1 MADNFITRSGAPSA
15 VIINGD
21 RIENVKL
28 ELTALGTISGTVSNE
43 NGAPV
48 AGARVEV
55 LAGRLNSP
63 FVVMDRMVAVP
74 QASVTTDKQ
83 GDFRISGLDAYEYFV
98 RVILRDNRE
107 DGKIYPTTTYYPAT
121 TDPEHAVKV
130 FAAPG
135 SESNGINIRVIPG
148 GVTLRGRFVSQSNE
162 PARVVPLLI
171 PRSSTVLVAPSLQVR
186 NRDSINTTETET
198 PFEIRGVSQGSYY
211 IYGVTSEGGI
221 GGPQWVRTAIDV
233 GTENVNDIT
242 IVLSN
247 PGTIKGRLRIASDA
261 ADQFDFSKLTFSVAF
276 AELTAALVGG
286 LPAVG
291 LNKAGEFQF
300 ERLAE
305 ANVFLRPSY
314 LDDGWFISEMQ
325 LDGNDVMGSGFAS
338 KPGRESTLE
347 VTMSNA
353 GGVIVGFIKDD
364 QDKPLRSARFV
375 LLPELRLRGNPV
387 LLKTGVA
394 DANGDFTI
402 NAIRPGNYTLLAF
415 PDEDQFTP
423 AFLRDRDL
431 LEKYEA
437 FGHPVSIGAGQTI
450 RADVTVVPQPAR

>member
-1 MADNFITRSGAPSA
+1 
-15 VIINGD
+15 
-21 RIENVKL
+21 
-28 ELTALGTISGTVSNE
+28 
-43 NGAPV
+43 
-48 AGARVEV
+48 V
-55 LAGRLNSP
+55 LAPRLNSP
-63 FVVMDRMVAVP
+63 LVVLDRMVAVP
-74 QASVTTDKQ
+74 QASVTPDNQ
-83 GDFRISGLDAYEYFV
+83 GDFRISRLDAYEYYV
-98 RVILRDNRE
+98 RVIPRDTR
-107 DGKIYPTTTYYPAT
+107 DDRKTYPTTYYPAT
-121 TDPEHAVKV
+121 VEPEHAVKV

-135 SESNGINIRVIPG
+135 SESNGINIRLIPG

-162 PARVVPLLI
+162 PARVVPLLF
-171 PRSSTVLVAPSLQVR
+171 PRSPTVLVAPSLQVP
-186 NRDSINTTETET
+186 NRDSMNSIEAET
-198 PFEIRGVSQGSYY
+198 PFEIRGVPPGSYY
-211 IYGVTSEGGI
+211 IYGVTSDGGI
-221 GGPQWVRTAIDV
+221 AGPQWVRRSIEV

-242 IVLSN
+242 IVLST

-261 ADQFDFSKLTFSVAF
+261 ADADQLDFSKLTFSVAF
-276 AELTAALVGG
+276 AELTIALVGG
-286 LPAVG
+286 PPPVR

-325 LDGNDVMGSGFAS
+325 LDGEDVMGSGFAS

-347 VTMSNA
+347 VTLSNA
-353 GGVIVGFIKDD
+353 GGVTAGIIKDR

-387 LLKTGVA
+387 LLNTGVA
-394 DANGDFTI
+394 NANGDFTI

-415 PDEDQFTP
+415 PDEDEFTP
-423 AFLRDRDL
+423 AVLRDRDL

-450 RADVTVVPQPAR
+450 RADVTVVTEPRR